1 MSTVEVFKQ
10 HRSTSAR
17 SGLVP
22 RLGLPSKAHRIQR
35 RGAYVVEMA
44 LALPVIFLVTFSG
57 FELMYFFKARHTANQ
72 AAYAAA
78 RQLVVPGGRVE
89 DAYAAA
95 NRIAEV
101 HMLQVDAISVTPEVI
116 TRDTRQVTVEIN
128 IRFLSEW
135 SFARLFAGQSIIA
148 RCTLAHENRSIFLD

>member
-1 MSTVEVFKQ
+1 
-10 HRSTSAR
+10 
-17 SGLVP
+17 
-22 RLGLPSKAHRIQR
+22 
-35 RGAYVVEMA
+35 MA

-89 DAYAAA
+89 DALAAA
-95 NRIAEV
+95 NRIAEI
-101 HMLQVDAISVTPEVI
+101 HMLQVDGISVSPDVI
-116 TRDTRQVTVEIN
+116 TRDTRQVTVVIN
-128 IRFLSEW
+128 IRFLSDW

-148 RCTLAHENRSIFLD
+148 RCTLAHENRSIYLD

>member
-1 MSTVEVFKQ
+1 MNIVEIIKP
-10 HRSTSAR
+10 HHSSLAR
-17 SGLVP
+17 SRIVP
-22 RLGLPSKAHRIQR
+22 RLRRPSKDRRIWR
-35 RGAYVVEMA
+35 RGAYVVEVA

-78 RQLVVPGGRVE
+78 RQLVIPGGRVE
-89 DAYAAA
+89 DAIAAA

-148 RCTLAHENRSIFLD
+148 RCTLAHENRSIYLD